1 MKSTLSKFLIFVVGA
16 GVGSLV
22 TWKLIEAKYK
32 QIAQEEIDSMNE
44 YYRNKYGVE
53 EQEEDPYDVS
63 DAKVPDGQ
71 IDIRAY
77 AAELAKN
84 KYTNYSGNEKPEP
97 KEVDDVEKPYV
108 IPPADFGELEG
119 YLTRTLYYHADGV
132 LTDDQDEIV
141 EDADDI
147 VGEDFSSHYGEYEDD
162 SVFVRNDAK
171 RTDYEILYDPS
182 NYYSD
187 VNSIPHFAEVE

>member
-1 MKSTLSKFLIFVVGA
+1 MKSTLSKFLIFAVGA

-22 TWKLIEAKYK
+22 TWKLIEARYK
-32 QIAQEEIDSMNE
+32 QIVQEEIASMDE

-53 EQEEDPYDVS
+53 EPEEDSDDVN
-63 DAKVPDGQ
+63 DAPDGQ

-84 KYTNYSGNEKPEP
+84 KYTNYSGNEKSEQ
-97 KEVDDVEKPYV
+97 KEVDDVERPYV
-108 IPPADFGELEG
+108 IPPVEFGELDG

-147 VGEDFSSHYGEYEDD
+147 VGEDFSSHYGEYEED

-187 VNSIPHFAEVE
+187 VNSNPHLAEVE

>member
-1 MKSTLSKFLIFVVGA
+1 MKSTLSKFLIFAVGA

-22 TWKLIEAKYK
+22 TWKLIEARYK
-32 QIAQEEIDSMNE
+32 QIVQEEIDSMDE

-53 EQEEDPYDVS
+53 EPEEDSDDVN
-63 DAKVPDGQ
+63 DAPDGQ

-84 KYTNYSGNEKPEP
+84 KYTNYSGNEKSEQ
-97 KEVDDVEKPYV
+97 KEVDDVERPYV
-108 IPPADFGELEG
+108 IPPVEFGELDS

-171 RTDYEILYDPS
+171 CTDYEILYDPS

-187 VNSIPHFAEVE
+187 VNSNPHLAEVE